1 MTRPCPSLLNLQIL
15 AVVTAVSMPAS
26 GHAQSATPM
35 PQPAPVFYVSGIQ
48 PVLDH
53 DTYIHALLEQFEG
66 RFGRNGSQFR
76 YDGQAWFGTDYDKL
90 WLKSEGTIGV
100 NRQFGDGSH
109 QALYSRAIM
118 TYFDLQAGVRVDA
131 DSGPTRTWG
140 AIGIQG
146 LALYFFDIETTAFFS
161 DRGVAGRITGSYDIL
176 LTNRLILQ
184 PQVEMN
190 FYSASD
196 YARTAGK
203 GLSDIDAGL
212 RLRYEGYRKFAPYI
226 GVTYA
231 GSFGQAAQF
240 AREKNDRVR
249 DLRFTFGVRSWF

>member
-1 MTRPCPSLLNLQIL
+1 MTKLFPLVPTLFTCAIVTNTLLPSASQAQTVN
-15 AVVTAVSMPAS
+15 AV
-26 GHAQSATPM
+26 

-48 PVLDH
+48 PVMDH
-53 DTYIHALLEQFEG
+53 GTYIHALLDQFEG

-90 WLKSEGTIGV
+90 WLKSEGTIGT

-109 QALYSRAIM
+109 QALYSRALS

-140 AIGIQG
+140 AIGFQG
-146 LALYFFDIETTAFFS
+146 LALYFFDIETTAYFS
-161 DRGVAGRITGSYDIL
+161 SRGVAGRITGSYDIL

-184 PQVEMN
+184 PQVELN

-196 YARTAGK
+196 AARNVGK

-212 RLRYEGYRKFAPYI
+212 RLRYEGYRQFAPYI

-231 GSFGQAAQF
+231 GTFGQAAQF
-240 AREKNDRVR
+240 SRLQNERVR